1 MIFQRQ
7 KENETFLKPHFR
19 LNLIYPRQVY
29 PLRNHCIQKDI
40 LPKNNI
46 FAFYYVIIANL
57 SSQYFMVIPFTF
69 QL

>member
-7 KENETFLKPHFR
+7 KENETFSKPHFR
-19 LNLIYPRQVY
+19 LNLTYSWQVY
-29 PLRNHCIQKDI
+29 PYKNHCIQKGI

-46 FAFYYVIIANL
+46 FAFYYVIIADL
-57 SSQYFMVIPFTF
+57 SSQYLMGIRFIF

>member
-19 LNLIYPRQVY
+19 LNLIYLWQVS
-29 PLRNHCIQKDI
+29 PHQNDCIQKGT

-46 FAFYYVIIANL
+46 FAFYYVIIADL
-57 SSQYFMVIPFTF
+57 SSQYFMVTPLIF